1 MKKQILL
8 VSALILLSTQAMA
21 SGTGYVR
28 TGVETGIEYNQLW
41 DSATGDKVDYNYTT
55 WTLAEGYFKGSNW
68 GNYSLGYVA
77 KKSFN
82 ESSKDHDG
90 AMKIELAPAY
100 GKSASWGYFGG
111 EFKIVDEKW
120 DSMDGGTDT
129 IKPKVFATININNK
143 SRIETK
149 AMYALSKNSVDSSVI
164 SKDFGVYSGSVWA
177 NNTVETTTNDGKSE
191 WMEAEIQYKHDLLGG
206 TAGAGVYYA
215 QNTKDKY
222 TVTKTSTDA
231 WGYSSNPEIT
241 EKLSEKDNYNRI
253 DYLLNYAKYLS
264 PIKTYASLYGAY
276 RLYDYKY
283 EVYDYNNAT
292 EKKEYQI
299 GLYLNHDFKG
309 GFAMD
314 AELKRTADI
323 TTSVYGKIAENSYTL
338 GLKYNF

>member
-28 TGVETGIEYNQLW
+28 TGVETGTEYNQLW
-41 DSATGDKVDYNYTT
+41 DSTTGDKVDYNYTT

-149 AMYALSKNSVDSSVI
+149 AMYALSKNTVSS
-164 SKDFGVYSGSVWA
+164 STSYNKDG
-177 NNTVETTTNDGKSE
+177 
-191 WMEAEIQYKHDLLGG
+191 
-206 TAGAGVYYA
+206 
-215 QNTKDKY
+215 Y
-222 TVTKTSTDA
+222 TVKSSTDNGEST
-231 WGYSSNPEIT
+231 WI
-241 EKLSEKDNYNRI
+241 
-253 DYLLNYAKYLS
+253 
-264 PIKTYASLYGAY
+264 
-276 RLYDYKY
+276 
-283 EVYDYNNAT
+283 
-292 EKKEYQI
+292 
-299 GLYLNHDFKG
+299 
-309 GFAMD
+309 
-314 AELKRTADI
+314 
-323 TTSVYGKIAENSYTL
+323 
-338 GLKYNF
+338 

>member
-8 VSALILLSTQAMA
+8 VSALILLSTQVMA

-28 TGVETGIEYNQLW
+28 TGVETGTEYNQLW
-41 DSATGDKVDYNYTT
+41 DSTTGDKVDYNYTT

-149 AMYALSKNSVDSSVI
+149 AMYALSKNTVSS
-164 SKDFGVYSGSVWA
+164 STSYNKDGY
-177 NNTVETTTNDGKSE
+177 TVKSSTDNGE
-191 WMEAEIQYKHDLLGG
+191 STWIEAEAQYKHDLLGG
-206 TAGAGVYYA
+206 TAGIGLYYA
-215 QNTKDKY
+215 QNSKDKY
-222 TVTKTSTDA
+222 TKNADWTGWWGGSSTT
-231 WGYSSNPEIT
+231 PEEEI
-241 EKLSEKDNYNRI
+241 SAKDNYSRI

-283 EVYDYNNAT
+283 AVWDYNNET